1 MQNILQ
7 NPIIQGLL
15 TNAIWE
21 WGKSAKNMVED
32 FALQTYILMQLKSLA
47 KEDNILDTELIEAVR
62 NNTQELSKDLAQI
75 AQSMPED
82 IKKKE
87 NKDEFQEAL
96 KSYLKELQITR
107 SFKDI
112 NNSNIEIEE
121 YKKIDN
127 SFQNIK
133 DSIIKLG

>member
-21 WGKSAKNMVED
+21 WGKSAKDMVED
-32 FALQTYILMQLKSLA
+32 FALQTYISMQLKYLA
-47 KEDNILDTELIEAVR
+47 KEDNILDTELIEAVK